1 MIKSMTGFG
10 RAEVADASRKF
21 TVEIKSVNHRYL
33 DVNIKLPKTLNFF
46 ESAIR
51 SLLKEYIERG
61 KVDVFISYED
71 YTEENYSLKYN
82 AGLAE
87 QYMTYLK
94 EMAEQFGIE
103 NDVRVS
109 TLSRYPDVF
118 VMEEQSRMS
127 RSFGRDWSRRSA
139 RRQCSLW
146 RAVSKRESVSGRISW
161 RSLTA

>member
-118 VMEEQSRMS
+118 VMEEQTRMNYGQGL
-127 RSFGRDWSRRSA
+127 RKHSA
-139 RRQCSLW
+139 VRQNSLW

>member
-1 MIKSMTGFG
+1 MQ
-10 RAEVADASRKF
+10 EASRKF

-103 NDVRVS
+103 NDVRS
-109 TLSRYPDVF
+109 
-118 VMEEQSRMS
+118 E
-127 RSFGRDWSRRSA
+127 A
-139 RRQCSLW
+139 RCPTIRTS
-146 RAVSKRESVSGRISW
+146 S
-161 RSLTA
+161 